1 MKIKAV
7 IFDLDGTLLNTL
19 SDLYLSVNHMLE
31 KFGFPLRSE
40 REVRSFLGSGVKV
53 LVNKSLPPSSDA
65 FKEECLSVFKE
76 YYDKH
81 KSDHTAPYQGIIS
94 MLKEL
99 HARGFLTAIVSNK
112 YDGAVKRLKE
122 DYFGSLVD
130 FAVGEGQGI
139 RIKPAPDGVE
149 KALEALGVKKE
160 ESVYAGDSEVD
171 YLTAKNADM
180 NFVAVSWGFRDRA
193 ELVETGAE
201 TIIDK
206 PDELF
211 AAIDAVEAKSRGL
224 R

>member
-19 SDLYLSVNHMLE
+19 DDLYLSVNHMLE
-31 KFGFPLRSE
+31 KFGLPLRSKK
-40 REVRSFLGSGVKV
+40 EVRNFLGSGVKV
-53 LVNKSLPPSSDA
+53 LVDKSLPASFDGNR
-65 FKEECLSVFKE
+65 EECLSVFKE

-81 KSDHTAPYQGIIS
+81 ESDHTAPYDGIKAVL
-94 MLKEL
+94 MKL
-99 HARGFLTAIVSNK
+99 HEKGVKSAIVSNK
-112 YDGAVKRLKE
+112 YDAAVKRLKE

-149 KALEALGVKKE
+149 KALEALGVKKQ

-171 YLTAKNADM
+171 LLTPKNAGM
-180 NFVAVSWGFRDRA
+180 NFIAVSWGFRDRDR
-193 ELVETGAE
+193 LIETGAE

-206 PDELF
+206 PDELLGAI
-211 AAIDAVEAKSRGL
+211 AAFEAENKQ
-224 R
+224 